1 LRHLRLLLL
10 KGRMPPDAGDGSSA
24 AASPFRSGEAVHV
37 FYRMD
42 VRCDRHRKYVAA
54 LDANQGA
61 YRPRSG
67 LSDGWVPARVTEDQR
82 EDGGEVCIEYAW
94 PHFYTKQGR
103 IADDRTCWT
112 ECFPLADVR
121 RSTELSKADSIPDAL
136 VAPGFQPDLALLVFR
151 WGGIN
156 EISHCEQWGETG
168 TSSSDTFLKAFL
180 ESAVRPKLG
189 TNYEV
194 WTVYIEDHS
203 DMIKVAQMAHLAFGA
218 HHPVRRARR
227 ACAMYLLYPTAFEEG
242 CVPTMETGGDKGA
255 GLVDRQSFFQMMK
268 SVERAGI
275 PTRFPHCSGLYE
287 QLASKSWTSVL
298 SLTPHLRLPA
308 TVAVPRMLIEQSCA
322 EAASRALKALQLVRK
337 QQILLRGG
345 NADQCCPI
353 EKGVAKL
360 GFSWEALDV
369 KYWQRGSGLQA
380 ALEQLAKRIEISG
393 ELTAQPHDLEEIL
406 VQEYVPHDLEIRV
419 YIVQGQVE
427 GIIYT
432 KFCRIKENMEFGD
445 FKQQFSKAEAARQWM
460 GGDAAALDD
469 AERQCRELSGHWLDW
484 FQAQSC
490 EVPVAIR
497 ADFFAGRTAKQGC
510 AEVWSLELC
519 ELGFSM
525 LAHKSLPGKVFA
537 AMLDGCLKGP
547 AHEGLEAGQQLPES
561 KRYKPTTPA

>member
-1 LRHLRLLLL
+1 
-10 KGRMPPDAGDGSSA
+10 MV
-24 AASPFRSGEAVHV
+24 ASPFRAGEAVSV

-42 VRCDRHRKYVAA
+42 VRCERTRKYIAA
-54 LDANQGA
+54 IDANQGA
-61 YRPRSG
+61 FRPRSG
-67 LSDGWVPARVTEDQR
+67 LSDGWVPARVAEDQPASGER
-82 EDGGEVCIEYAW
+82 KQEVCIEYAW

-103 IADDRTCWT
+103 IADDRACWT
-112 ECFPLADVR
+112 EWFPLADVR
-121 RSTELSKADSIPDAL
+121 RNTELCKAAAIPRCL
-136 VAPGFQPDLALLVFR
+136 VNPGFQPDLALLVFR

-180 ESAVRPKLG
+180 QSAVRPKFG

-203 DMIKVAQMAHLAFGA
+203 DMLKVAGSAQLAFGA
-218 HHPVRRARR
+218 HHPVRRARHT
-227 ACAMYLLYPTAFEEG
+227 CAMYLLYPTAFEEG

-255 GLVDRQSFFQMMK
+255 GLVDRRSLFQMMK

-298 SLTPHLRLPA
+298 CLTPHLRVPA

-322 EAASRALKALQLVRK
+322 EATERALKTLQLVHK
-337 QQILLRGG
+337 QQIILRGG
-345 NADQCCPI
+345 TAEDCCPI

-369 KYWQRGSGLQA
+369 KYWHHSSGLQD
-380 ALEQLAKRIEISG
+380 ALSQLVQRIEISG

-406 VQEYVPHDLEIRV
+406 VQKYVPHDLEIRL
-419 YIVQGQVE
+419 YIVDGQVE
-427 GIIYT
+427 GTIYT

-445 FKQQFSKAEAARQWM
+445 FKQQFSKAEAARHWM
-460 GGDAAALDD
+460 GGDVGALED
-469 AERQCRELSGHWLDW
+469 AERQCQELAGHWLDW
-484 FQAQSC
+484 IQAQSC
-490 EVPVAIR
+490 EVPAAIR
-497 ADFFAGRTAKQGC
+497 VDFFAVRTAKQGC
-510 AEVWSLELC
+510 TEVWTLELC

-525 LAHKSLPGKVFA
+525 LAHESLPDKVFA
-537 AMLDGCLKGP
+537 AMLRGCLRGP
-547 AHEGLEAGQQLPES
+547 TREGLEAEEQLPKV
-561 KRYKPTTPA
+561 KRYRIHQ